1 MINLIKI
8 ESQFDSSSQTFVES
22 SSDNQL
28 LLIEEDSS
36 NESNE
41 SSSQSSYDCVEN
53 YLCNIKQVSVIT
65 SEQNFLMELIDKIPN
80 PNLQKEYFKKYLKIQ
95 KQNNEKQ
102 LENTNQY
109 NLKTILDQFF
119 KPKPIGI
126 QDLQNE
132 ISQIKLQINTMLI
145 QNQEI
150 ETRIQTLENKKIQT
164 IEDNDDSKQLE
175 EGESSQ
181 LFVKTITKMI
191 TQKWYVKVKLL
202 IKLDFSKEFL
212 ALVDFGVDVNCV

>member
-1 MINLIKI
+1 
-8 ESQFDSSSQTFVES
+8 
-22 SSDNQL
+22 
-28 LLIEEDSS
+28 
-36 NESNE
+36 
-41 SSSQSSYDCVEN
+41 
-53 YLCNIKQVSVIT
+53 
-65 SEQNFLMELIDKIPN
+65 
-80 PNLQKEYFKKYLKIQ
+80 
-95 KQNNEKQ
+95 
-102 LENTNQY
+102 
-109 NLKTILDQFF
+109 
-119 KPKPIGI
+119 
-126 QDLQNE
+126 
-132 ISQIKLQINTMLI
+132 MLI

-150 ETRIQTLENKKIQT
+150 ETRLQTLENKKIQT